1 MARKRSTNVHLPP
14 RMRQK
19 GASFYYDTQQKPRKW
34 IPLGQNYQQALIEWA
49 KLEGRD
55 LSPELSTLA
64 TIYDYY
70 KRDVY
75 PSKSPATQKGND
87 REAAKLLLV
96 FGDSSIDSITPA
108 DVQRYMEARG
118 ATARVRANREK
129 ALLSHVWNFA
139 RAKGYTS
146 LPNPCTGIKGYR
158 ERGRDKYVSD
168 AEYKAVWERASQPLR
183 DAMDLAYLT
192 GQRPSDVL
200 KLALTDIQ
208 DGTLVIKQNK
218 TGTKLRIV
226 IEGELEALIERIKTR
241 EQKTKG
247 LRLVQDEQGHSLTY
261 WQLANRFEE
270 ARAAAGVT
278 FQFRD
283 IRAKAATDV
292 GGLDSAQQLLGHAS
306 RAMSEH
312 YVKKVAGSKV
322 RPVNRKL

>member
-1 MARKRSTNVHLPP
+1 
-14 RMRQK
+14 MRQK
-19 GASFYYDTQQKPRKW
+19 GASYYYDTQQTPRKW
-34 IPLGQNYQQALIEWA
+34 IPLGQDYQQALIEWA
-49 KLEGRD
+49 KIEGRD
-55 LSPELSTLA
+55 LSPELSTLT
-64 TIYDYY
+64 TIYAHY

-75 PSKSPATQKGND
+75 PSKSPATQRDND
-87 REAAKLLLV
+87 RESAKLLLV
-96 FGDSSIDSITPA
+96 FGDSAIDSITPA
-108 DVQRYMEARG
+108 DVQQYMEARG
-118 ATARVRANREK
+118 ATAKVRANREK

-139 RAKGYTS
+139 RAKGYTT
-146 LPNPCTGIKGYR
+146 LPNPCAGIKNHR

-168 AEYKAVWERASQPLR
+168 SEYKAVWQQADQALR

-200 KLALTDIQ
+200 KLSMTDIQ
-208 DGTLVIKQNK
+208 DGTLAIKQAK
-218 TGTKLRIV
+218 TGTKLRIL
-226 IEGELEALIERIKTR
+226 IEGELAALIERIKAR

-247 LRLVQDEQGHSLTY
+247 LRLVQDENGRHLTY

-270 ARAAAGVT
+270 ARAAAKVT

-312 YVKKVAGSKV
+312 YVKKVAGTKV
-322 RPVNRKL
+322 KPVNRKI